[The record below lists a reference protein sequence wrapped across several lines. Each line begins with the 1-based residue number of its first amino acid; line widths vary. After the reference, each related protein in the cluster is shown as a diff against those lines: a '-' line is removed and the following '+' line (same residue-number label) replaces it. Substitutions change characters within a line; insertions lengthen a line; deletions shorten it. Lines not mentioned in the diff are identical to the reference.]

1 VTILLTLIFLAV
13 LLRTA
18 WISDDALIT
27 LRSVLNVTHGFGL
40 TFNIAER
47 VQTFTHPL
55 WMMLLTGVY
64 LLVGNVYIATF
75 ALSIATSV
83 LVFWIALRRAV
94 SPAQLAIVAVVLL
107 SSRAFVDFSTSGL
120 ENPLA
125 NLLIAMFTIAAARAA
140 RGADGIAVDRSGLV
154 RLWLLGSLLYLTRP
168 DDVLLVAPALV
179 VFTVRA
185 RAWRSSWRAVAI
197 GLSPAIAWS
206 LFALLYYGFVFPNT
220 AVAKLATGIRR
231 AELWHQGVLYMLD
244 SLDRDPVTLVTI
256 ALAIVVAVRS
266 RGVGRQLAAGLIL
279 YLLYVVSIG
288 GDFMAGRFLATPL
301 FASALLVGWLIAVE
315 TRTAAVAAGALALV
329 GLASPQIPLLS
340 DSRFDE
346 PGVKTNG
353 VVDERAVY
361 FRDRS
366 LVKSNRQSFV
376 QPDWPR
382 AIDPAPPIRHEDSC
396 GLLGIAGLDFGPYAH
411 LLDEC
416 ALADPL
422 LARLPAVFNT
432 GWRPGHFRRMIP
444 DGYRESLKTS
454 TNALTDKALRPLYDD
469 LMIVTRSPGLLSRDR
484 LRAIWRLNTGRQR
497 NAFDWRFYRHGGS
510 IVALEALSAPKPD
523 ETAWDAPGTF
533 VLQRPLAVTCED
545 RPGRRYLDA
554 SLDSNDRYVFVF
566 VKRNRVVAELE
577 VGPIPEHRR
586 RPGLAWYSLN
596 VPGRATR
603 EGFDT
608 IVVAG
613 GGGDELYS
621 IGHLLLDGH
630 ATTQDELDRRV
641 RERDRPSTQ

>member
-1 VTILLTLIFLAV
+1 MSLRLLTILLTLIFFAV

-55 WMMLLTGVY
+55 WMMLLTGAY
-64 LLVGNVYIATF
+64 LIAGNVYIATF
-75 ALSIATSV
+75 ALSISTSV
-83 LVFWIALRRAV
+83 LVFWIALRRAA
-94 SPAQLAIVAVVLL
+94 SPAQMAIVAVVLL
-107 SSRAFVDFSTSGL
+107 CSRAFVDFSTSGL

-125 NLLIAMFTIAAARAA
+125 NLLLAVFALAAAGRA
-140 RGADGIAVDRSGLV
+140 RPPLL
-154 RLWLLGSLLYLTRP
+154 RLWLLASLLYLTRP

-179 VFTVRA
+179 TLTLRDG
-185 RAWRSSWRAVAI
+185 AWRSWRSVLI

-206 LFALLYYGFVFPNT
+206 LFALVYYGFVFPNT

-231 AELWHQGVLYMLD
+231 AEMWHQGVLYLLD
-244 SLDRDPVTLVTI
+244 SLDRDPLTLVTI
-256 ALAIVVAVRS
+256 ALAMVTGITS
-266 RGVGRQLAAGLIL
+266 RGIARQLAVGLVV

-301 FASALLVGWLIAVE
+301 FAAAVMIGWLLALE
-315 TRTAAVAAGALALV
+315 TRTTVVAAGALALV

-340 DSRFDE
+340 DSRFDNA
-346 PGVKTNG
+346 GVKTTG
-353 VVDERAVY
+353 IVDERAVY

-366 LVKSNRQSFV
+366 LVKSNRQSFAP
-376 QPDWPR
+376 PDWPR
-382 AIDPAPPIRHEDSC
+382 ASDPALPMRLEDSC
-396 GLLGIAGLDFGPYAH
+396 GLLGIAGLDLGPYAH

-432 GWRPGHFRRMIP
+432 GWRPGHFRRAIP
-444 DGYRESLKTS
+444 DGYRESLTAS
-454 TNALTDKALRPLYDD
+454 TNALTDKGLRPLYDD
-469 LMIVTRSPGLLSRDR
+469 IRLVTRSPTLLSRDR
-484 LRAIWRLNTGRQR
+484 LRAIWRLNAGRHR
-497 NAFDWRFYRHGGS
+497 EAFDWRFYRYGGS
-510 IVALEALSAPKPD
+510 IATLDALSSPKPS

-577 VGPIPEHRR
+577 VGPVPQHRR

-596 VPGRATR
+596 VPLRATR

-621 IGHLLLDGH
+621 IGHLLLDGFPP
-630 ATTQDELDRRV
+630 TQDELDRRV
-641 RERDRPSTQ
+641 RERDRPSAQ